1 MEFIYL
7 AVALLSTTI
16 GAMSGLGGGVI
27 IKPVLDAVA
36 PYDAATIGLLSS
48 FTVLSMALVSTFKQ
62 YRAGIRFEGK
72 RTLYIVAGSI
82 TGGIAGKFLFSVVRE
97 SVGRESLITAVQ
109 SAILAM
115 LLVLVLVYLLGKNIR
130 SFHIHQGAVIV
141 SAGFLLGLAA
151 AFLGVGGGP
160 FNVVLLTLLF
170 SMDSRAAAV
179 HSILIILFSQTSKLL
194 TVLFTGGF
202 TPYDLTALYYM
213 IPGGIAGGFIGSWL
227 NRRLKGETIS
237 LLFKIVVSLIILLN
251 LYNLFRALN

>member
-1 MEFIYL
+1 MEFVYL

-36 PYDAATIGLLSS
+36 PFDAATIGLLSS
-48 FTVLSMALVSTFKQ
+48 FTVLSMAVVSTFKQ

-82 TGGIAGKFLFSVVRE
+82 AGGIAGKFLFSLVRQ
-97 SVGRESLITAVQ
+97 SLDRGEMITAVQ
-109 SAILAM
+109 SAVLAIL
-115 LLVLVLVYLLGKNIR
+115 LILVLIYLLGRNIR
-130 SFHIHQGAVIV
+130 SFHIHHGAIIIG
-141 SAGFLLGLAA
+141 AGFLLGLAA

-170 SMDSRAAAV
+170 SMDSRTAAV

-202 TPYDLTALYYM
+202 GSYDLTALLFM
-213 IPGGIAGGFIGSWL
+213 IPGGIAGGIIGSWL
-227 NRRLKGETIS
+227 NRHLKGETIS
-237 LLFKIVVSLIILLN
+237 VLFRIVVSLIILLN
-251 LYNLFRALN
+251 LFNLYRSLS